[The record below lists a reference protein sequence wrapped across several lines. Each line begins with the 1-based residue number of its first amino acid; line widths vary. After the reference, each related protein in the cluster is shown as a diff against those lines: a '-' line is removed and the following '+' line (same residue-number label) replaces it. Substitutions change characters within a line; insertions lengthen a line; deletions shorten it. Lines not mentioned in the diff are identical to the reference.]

1 MPRQQIDCPICGTPM
16 QKRIVQDG
24 VELDYCDWHG
34 VWLDGGELE
43 RLLTSYGARQ
53 APQPARIGQPGV
65 GKAIAQGLAG
75 AAVMGAGFHLG
86 GRLVGG
92 ILDALFNRRG

>member
-43 RLLTSYGARQ
+43 RLLVTYGAAQGRQ
-53 APQPARIGQPGV
+53 QARGGQPGV
-65 GKAIAQGLAG
+65 GKAIVQGLAG

>member
-16 QKRIVQDG
+16 QKRVIQDKL
-24 VELDYCDWHG
+24 EIDYCDWHG

-43 RLLTSYGARQ
+43 QLVNAFGAR
-53 APQPARIGQPGV
+53 AAVPIGGGQPGI
-65 GKAIAQGLAG
+65 GKAIVQGLAG
-75 AAVMGAGFHLG
+75 AAVVGAGFHLG

-92 ILDALFNRRG
+92 VLDALFKRS

>member
-16 QKRIVQDG
+16 QKRVIQDG
-24 VELDYCDWHG
+24 LEIDYCDWHG

-43 RLLTSYGARQ
+43 QLVNAFGARA
-53 APQPARIGQPGV
+53 APPNRGGPPGV
-65 GKAIAQGLAG
+65 GKAIVQGLAG
-75 AAVMGAGFHLG
+75 AAVVGAGFHLG

>member
-16 QKRIVQDG
+16 NKKFIQGGLEI
-24 VELDYCDWHG
+24 DYCDWHG

-43 RLLTSYGARQ
+43 QLVNAFGAR
-53 APQPARIGQPGV
+53 AATPNRGGSSGV
-65 GKAIAQGLAG
+65 GMAIVQGLAG
-75 AAVMGAGFHLG
+75 AAVVGAGFHLG

-92 ILDALFNRRG
+92 ILDAMLKRT

>member
-16 QKRIVQDG
+16 NKKVVQDG
-24 VELDYCDWHG
+24 LEIDYCDWHG

-43 RLLTSYGARQ
+43 QLVNAFGARAA
-53 APQPARIGQPGV
+53 APSRGGQPGI
-65 GKAIAQGLAG
+65 GKSIVQGLAG
-75 AAVMGAGFHLG
+75 AAVLGAGFHLG

-92 ILDALFNRRG
+92 VLDALFKRT

>member
-1 MPRQQIDCPICGTPM
+1 MPRQQIDCPICGTAM
-16 QKRIVQDG
+16 QKRVIQDG
-24 VELDYCDWHG
+24 LEIDYCDWHG

-43 RLLTSYGARQ
+43 RLLDTYGAAQ
-53 APQPARIGQPGV
+53 ASPRGGGRSPGV
-65 GKAIAQGLAG
+65 GKAIVQGLAG

-92 ILDALFNRRG
+92 ILDALFGQRG

>member
-16 QKRIVQDG
+16 QKKMIQDRT
-24 VELDYCDWHG
+24 EIDYCDWHG

-43 RLLTSYGARQ
+43 QLAKAFGASAV
-53 APQPARIGQPGV
+53 APNRGGQPVV
-65 GKAIAQGLAG
+65 GKAIVQGLAG

-86 GRLVGG
+86 GHLVGG
-92 ILDALFNRRG
+92 ILDALFNQRGQ

>member
-1 MPRQQIDCPICGTPM
+1 M

-43 RLLTSYGARQ
+43 LLLATYGARQ
-53 APQPARIGQPGV
+53 APQPARGGEPGV
-65 GKAIAQGLAG
+65 GKAIVQGLAG
-75 AAVMGAGFHLG
+75 AAVVGAGFHLG

-92 ILDALFNRRG
+92 ILDALFNRQG